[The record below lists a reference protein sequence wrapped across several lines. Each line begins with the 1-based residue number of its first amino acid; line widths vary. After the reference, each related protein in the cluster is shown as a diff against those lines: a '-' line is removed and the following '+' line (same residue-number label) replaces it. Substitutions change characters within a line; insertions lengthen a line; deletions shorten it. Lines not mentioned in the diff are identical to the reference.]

1 MIMIIMSRLV
11 RDASKFTSI
20 YYLIIIIII
29 TIIIISIRLVRDA
42 SKFTS
47 IYYLPT
53 TMFTLTS
60 WVSIII
66 INSLIITPKKLLLE
80 IIIMTINPKYLSKKI
95 PTQVFF
101 CCRQPPTKNK

>member
-1 MIMIIMSRLV
+1 MIDEIKMIIISRLV

-29 TIIIISIRLVRDA
+29 IIIPIRLVRDA

-60 WVSIII
+60 WVSI
-66 INSLIITPKKLLLE
+66 P
-80 IIIMTINPKYLSKKI
+80 
-95 PTQVFF
+95 
-101 CCRQPPTKNK
+101 

>member
-60 WVSIII
+60 WVSI
-66 INSLIITPKKLLLE
+66 P
-80 IIIMTINPKYLSKKI
+80 
-95 PTQVFF
+95 
-101 CCRQPPTKNK
+101 

>member
-20 YYLIIIIII
+20 YYLIIIII

-60 WVSIII
+60 WVSI
-66 INSLIITPKKLLLE
+66 P
-80 IIIMTINPKYLSKKI
+80 
-95 PTQVFF
+95 
-101 CCRQPPTKNK
+101 